1 MFPLEVYKRLREE
14 QRELAVRIGRLNQ
27 FIDNHDNMG
36 TNKELDDDY
45 MDLLRDQ
52 LESMQAYNGCLI
64 QRIGFAVTEGIA
76 PLERSR
82 GNQAIRR
89 DVNKFRESSKID
101 PRDPAKQNPAKQDS
115 DRVVAYEAY
124 GNFDFDPVP
133 KQDSDKVVA
142 DEDEHNFG
150 FYCGFDTSIL

>member
-1 MFPLEVYKRLREE
+1 MFPYEVYKRLREE
-14 QRELAVRIGRLNQ
+14 QRELAVRIGRLEQ

-36 TNKELDDDY
+36 KLNDDY
-45 MDLLRDQ
+45 MSLLRDQ
-52 LESMQAYNGCLI
+52 LEAMKHYNVCLV
-64 QRIGFAVTEGIA
+64 QRIGIAVTEGIA

-82 GNQAIRR
+82 CNQAIRR
-89 DVNKFRESSKID
+89 DVNKFRESCEPD
-101 PRDPAKQNPAKQDS
+101 PRDPAPKQDS
-115 DRVVAYEAY
+115 
-124 GNFDFDPVP
+124 P

>member
-1 MFPLEVYKRLREE
+1 MFPYKVYQSLRVE
-14 QRELAVRIGRLNQ
+14 QRELAIRIDKLEQ

-36 TNKELDDDY
+36 TNKELNDDY
-45 MDLLRDQ
+45 MDILRDQ
-52 LESMQAYNGCLI
+52 LESMRGYNVCLV
-64 QRIGFAVTEGIA
+64 QRIGLAVTEGIE

-89 DVNKFRESSKID
+89 DVNKFRESCEPD
-101 PRDPAKQNPAKQDS
+101 PRDPA
-115 DRVVAYEAY
+115 
-124 GNFDFDPVP
+124 P

-142 DEDEHNFG
+142 DEDERNFG

>member
-1 MFPLEVYKRLREE
+1 MFPYEVYKILREE

-52 LESMQAYNGCLI
+52 LESMKAYNGCLI
-64 QRIGFAVTEGIA
+64 QRIGFAVTDGIA
-76 PLERSR
+76 PQERSR
-82 GNQAIRR
+82 CNQAILR
-89 DVNKFRESSKID
+89 DVKKFRETD

-115 DRVVAYEAY
+115 D
-124 GNFDFDPVP
+124 
-133 KQDSDKVVA
+133 KVVA
-142 DEDEHNFG
+142 DDEDAHNFFG
-150 FYCGFDTSIL
+150 FHVERWTDVL

>member
-1 MFPLEVYKRLREE
+1 MFPLKVYERLREE
-14 QRELAVRIGRLNQ
+14 QRELAVRIGKLEQ

-36 TNKELDDDY
+36 TNKELCDDY
-45 MDLLRDQ
+45 MNLLRDQ
-52 LESMQAYNGCLI
+52 LDAMKDYNACLVY
-64 QRIGFAVTEGIA
+64 RIGIAVTEGIE

-89 DVNKFRESSKID
+89 DVKQFRESCKLD
-101 PRDPAKQNPAKQDS
+101 PRDPAPKQDS
-115 DRVVAYEAY
+115 D
-124 GNFDFDPVP
+124 

-150 FYCGFDTSIL
+150 FCCGWCVDPSIL